1 MKIVER
7 FDRMIGFS
15 GEDAN
20 LVEFGRERIRSVRD
34 IIFVYYLAV
43 LVPFASIAASFPD
56 RLPTQIVGGFLLLAV
71 LLRFRHWVSP
81 PVEGQSEDTNA
92 ATARF
97 TGVMV
102 VMLSCVQAYFYID
115 LVFEIDAAGPD
126 AFVWLKVLGVGLL
139 AALTQGAAL
148 SGIIYASR
156 VAFAC
161 FAFPL
166 VLLAAFRFPNG
177 LLAVPIA
184 GAVLTAISFYLAEL
198 SHKTRLKLFGAQVD
212 ADEALSQA
220 EKTNFD
226 LMEARRSAQY
236 RAEFDGLTG
245 VRNRYAFIRDV
256 EAALLNGQGGM
267 LAVIDLDRFKPIN
280 DLYGHFAGDL
290 VLRFVARRLQR
301 ALPGSAIVGR
311 LGGDE
316 FGVFVG
322 GTSNTQELGELASH
336 CDRALMR
343 LRRPMRMS
351 GSLVTIG
358 SSAGGRILY
367 CPEIGVA
374 QALQDADSALYV
386 AKREGLDT
394 IRVFDDAIRIDATR
408 LNAIEA
414 AMSKRGALEQ
424 FSLAYQPIV
433 NLRNGK
439 LSSFEALARWYH
451 PTLGEISPS
460 QFIPIAE
467 RTGTIRDIT
476 TALLCKALQFAS
488 RWDSDCR
495 LSFNLS
501 AAHICAEDAAGEI
514 VSLVEQSGFPLHRL
528 QLEITET
535 AMMINFDAARR
546 NIEELRQA
554 GCRIVLDDFGA
565 GFASLV
571 YLREIRFDKVKIDG
585 SLIQE
590 ARNSAGRDMLNGVI
604 KMLSAMKL
612 ESVAEFIATEE
623 DRDTALHL
631 GANFGQGYFLGQPLP
646 EAEVLALLE
655 RKKRKAAAA
664 KMASLERRSGKE
676 RRFKWKVH

>member
-34 IIFVYYLAV
+34 IIFVYYLAI

-126 AFVWLKVLGVGLL
+126 AFLWLKVLGVGLL

-212 ADEALSQA
+212 ADEALLEA

-267 LAVIDLDRFKPIN
+267 LAVIDLDRFKLVN
-280 DLYGHFAGDL
+280 DVYGHDAGDEVLKEFAGRIRSTVRGADL
-290 VLRFVARRLQR
+290 ACRF
-301 ALPGSAIVGR
+301 
-311 LGGDE
+311 GGEE
-316 FGVFVG
+316 FA
-322 GTSNTQELGELASH
+322 ASH